1 MSQWSRIV
9 AAICL
14 HDKRIFDSY
23 NVVMKILKQLVII
36 IAFAL
41 IGNLL
46 SYLLSLIHFPFPGSL
61 IGMIFLF
68 LFLLF
73 GWIKTDDIHEVGQ
86 YFIDN
91 MGIFFVPG
99 AILILN
105 NLQLLSAIWWKLTI
119 IILAAFVIS
128 FTATYWSVRLTLVLQ
143 DKYRA
148 KKGGEPS

>member
-1 MSQWSRIV
+1 
-9 AAICL
+9 
-14 HDKRIFDSY
+14 
-23 NVVMKILKQLVII
+23 MKIFKQLILV

-46 SYLLSLIHFPFPGSL
+46 SYALSLIHFPFPGSL
-61 IGMIFLF
+61 IGLILLF
-68 LFLLF
+68 VFLLT
-73 GWIKTDDIHEVGQ
+73 GWVKVGDIHEVGQ

-105 NLQLLSAIWWKLTI
+105 NLQVLSEIWWKLVI

-128 FTATYWSVRLTLVLQ
+128 FTATYWAVRLTLYLQ
-143 DKYRA
+143 SRVQ
-148 KKGGEPS
+148 KKREASHD